1 MTLDITGKRLELLKE
16 ALPGLTRVALLTNP
30 REAVLQSRTI
40 ENLEREAAAL
50 NVTVRP
56 YEARTPEDIDRVIP
70 RMAQD
75 NIQALYIGND
85 PMLFNERHRLAK
97 LAITHNLPFQPTSRL
112 GVLAGGFMS
121 YGPESIS
128 AFRRVGYYADRIL
141 KGEKPGDLPIEQT
154 DKFELLFNT
163 KTAKALGITIPHTL
177 IARADELIE

>member
-30 REAVLQSRTI
+30 REAVLQRRTI

-154 DKFELLFNT
+154 DKFCC
-163 KTAKALGITIPHTL
+163 L
-177 IARADELIE
+177 IRRPQRHWASPSRTRSLPVPTN